1 MFLAPEQT
9 ANLFPT
15 ITLVQTYYP
24 LNGWFVRR
32 FQARNRGKTGKAAV
46 TYFIMNG
53 IEQPHAKRT
62 NKKGKKTVP

>member
-9 ANLFPT
+9 ATLFPT
-15 ITLVQTYYP
+15 STLVRTLRTLGFDDDFKRDIESKP
-24 LNGWFVRR
+24 T
-32 FQARNRGKTGKAAV
+32 GKTAV

-62 NKKGKKTVP
+62 K